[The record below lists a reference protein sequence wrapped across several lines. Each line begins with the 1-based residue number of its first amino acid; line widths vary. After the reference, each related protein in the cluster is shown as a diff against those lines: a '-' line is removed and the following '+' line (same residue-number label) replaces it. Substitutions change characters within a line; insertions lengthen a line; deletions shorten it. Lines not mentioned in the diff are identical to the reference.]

1 MSESNG
7 ESEIGNK
14 GKEWEVVT
22 LTESIYAAAPASKQD
37 NILHQVQTDLISVLS
52 PETAHAMIMSGHFGY
67 SSTMHENSLPKPNL
81 DEGNKPES
89 KHEENFNLKDP
100 ISDEYGEFRKYDDEK
115 GDSMSFY
122 SAGKFDPYDDDE
134 ANVDAHEPVESVD
147 PAVNPDMLNFEEDKS
162 SELPNIP
169 CEAWWRNCAD
179 TLCGRAKSVNPYWS
193 IAIAAAVVGI
203 VIISNRWQRDNRP
216 HVFQLKSL
224 LAVDNE
230 GTSGWILGPMAT
242 HKGAS
247 LSARHISYM

>member
-1 MSESNG
+1 MSENNG
-7 ESEIGNK
+7 ESEIGHK

-37 NILHQVQTDLISVLS
+37 ILHNFQTDLISGVS

-67 SSTMHENSLPKPNL
+67 SSTMHENSLPEPNL
-81 DEGNKPES
+81 EEGSKPES

-100 ISDEYGEFRKYDDEK
+100 IADEYGEFRKYDDEK
-115 GDSMSFY
+115 GDIMSLY

-134 ANVDAHEPVESVD
+134 ANADAHEPIESVD
-147 PAVNPDMLNFEEDKS
+147 PAMNPDMSNFDEDKT
-162 SELPNIP
+162 SELSNIP
-169 CEAWWRNCAD
+169 CEAWWRKYAD
-179 TLCGRAKSVNPYWS
+179 TLCDSAKSVNPYWS
-193 IAIAAAVVGI
+193 IAIAAALVGI
-203 VIISNRWQRDNRP
+203 VIIGNRWQRDNRP
-216 HVFQLKSL
+216 QVFQFKSL

-230 GTSGWILGPMAT
+230 GTCGWIIGPMAT